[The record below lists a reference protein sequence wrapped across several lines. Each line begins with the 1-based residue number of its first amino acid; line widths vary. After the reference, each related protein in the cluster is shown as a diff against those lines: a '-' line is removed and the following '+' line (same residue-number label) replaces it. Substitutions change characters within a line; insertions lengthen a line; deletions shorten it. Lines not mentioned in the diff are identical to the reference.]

1 MPNWRICSFH
11 RELVGANVDI
21 DEVLRGHGSI
31 QCGQSDQ
38 RTQFINVE
46 ITQLP
51 SKIAQA
57 AVEGADSL
65 ATAKKDALALEAKMC
80 KAIIELSATTFQ
92 QNGIKVSQDGSSL
105 KF

>member
-1 MPNWRICSFH
+1 MPNWRICWVH

-21 DEVLRGHGSI
+21 DEVLRVDS
-31 QCGQSDQ
+31 QTKELNS
-38 RTQFINVE
+38 INVE

-51 SKIAQA
+51 SKMAQA

-80 KAIIELSATTFQ
+80 KAIIDLSTTTSEAEKKSQEMTDNLSKFQ
-92 QNGIKVSQDGSSL
+92 A
-105 KF
+105 